1 MQLTTKNN
9 TMKKTITYSIA
20 IAGLLGGLSKGL
32 EAQQETQHSMYFF
45 NPVLINPAYA
55 GSQEALQVTATLRD
69 QWTGFKG
76 APKTQC
82 LTLHTPLKRENI
94 GVGFTVMNDELGATK
109 NTGLYGDFSY
119 SIRLNKKNNRLA
131 FGIKAGVDLY
141 RTNFAP
147 LRVNDNTDAVYT
159 NGINYSKTLFN
170 TGAGIYYYGKRHYL
184 GIASPRL
191 IPNKIN
197 LTADQ
202 SALQENHF
210 YGFGG
215 IVIKLNGALN
225 LRPSFMVKYVKNA
238 PLSMEGNLSL
248 LIYDKVWIGAMYR
261 YGSAAGANVMFNV
274 NQNFRIGY
282 AYDYALTALQ
292 NYSAG
297 SHEIMVS
304 FDLRSKSNG
313 LKSPRYF

>member
-1 MQLTTKNN
+1 
-9 TMKKTITYSIA
+9 MKINFTNSLVA
-20 IAGLLGGLSKGL
+20 VGFLALSVNL
-32 EAQQETQHSMYFF
+32 SAQQETQSSLYFF
-45 NPVLINPAYA
+45 NPVMVNPAYA
-55 GSQEALQVTATLRD
+55 GSQDALQVTATVRD

-82 LTLHTPLKRENI
+82 LSLHTPLRREKI
-94 GVGFTVMNDELGATK
+94 GIGFTVLNDAIGATK
-109 NTGLYGDFSY
+109 NTGFYGDFSY
-119 SIRLNKKNNRLA
+119 SIRLNQKNSRLA
-131 FGIKAGVDLY
+131 FGLKAGVDIY
-141 RTNFAP
+141 KTNFQP

-159 NGINYSKTLFN
+159 NGFNYTKTLFN

-202 SALQENHF
+202 TALQENHF

-215 IVIKLNGALN
+215 VVIKLNGALN

-248 LIYDKVWIGAMYR
+248 LIYDKVWVGAMYR
-261 YGSAAGANVMFNV
+261 HGAAAGANIMFNLT
-274 NQNFRIGY
+274 QNLRVGY
-282 AYDYALTALQ
+282 AYDYALTKIQ

-297 SHEIMVS
+297 SHEIMLS
-304 FDLRSKSNG
+304 YNLRSKSNG